1 MLLTV
6 RPGSHYLAHELAAE
20 ALVVQGGEVR
30 VLNSQSH
37 QDLIPLLDKVL
48 PPYTHGTARVTI
60 TRHNGG
66 TKCNDSLSERVGGG
80 QVPHAF
86 FLRVSAVIAIDKT
99 SQKRKKT
106 LNFCTKTD
114 CRKTEDARDVSQFP
128 PADAVKSHESKQ
140 RACCSYI
147 HSPT

>member
-48 PPYTHGTARVTI
+48 PPHIHGTARVTI
-60 TRHNGG
+60 TRHKGG

-80 QVPHAF
+80 QVPHALF
-86 FLRVSAVIAIDKT
+86 FVC
-99 SQKRKKT
+99 KRRNSDRQDISKKE
-106 LNFCTKTD
+106 
-114 CRKTEDARDVSQFP
+114 EDAQFL
-128 PADAVKSHESKQ
+128 HEDRPLKDRRRS
-140 RACCSYI
+140 RYEPVPSG
-147 HSPT
+147 